1 MKYIGAHVSS
11 AGGVYHAP
19 GRAREIGADAF
30 ALFTKNQKQWAAK
43 PFTPDDMEM
52 FTKNLQESGIQPKH
66 VLPHDSY
73 LINLANPD
81 KEKRERSV
89 TAFIDEAKRAEALG
103 LMYLNFHPGAHLG
116 AMGESEA
123 LQLIAEGVDRACE
136 DVERIVF
143 VVETTAGQGSSV
155 GYRFEH
161 LRDLIGVTAY
171 PDRVGVC
178 VDTCHIFAAGYDIRT
193 EEAYVSTME
202 HFHDVIGFSKLR
214 GVHCNDAKSDFGS
227 RVDRHAM
234 LGKGNIGWE
243 TFRLLMGDDRMDD
256 IPIILETPDPE
267 RWAEEIQQLK
277 GVADGM

>member
-43 PFTPDDMEM
+43 PFTPDDIEM
-52 FTKNLQESGIQPKH
+52 FTKNMKVSGIRPKQ

-81 KEKRERSV
+81 KEKRERSIK
-89 TAFIDEAKRAEALG
+89 AFIDEAKRAEALG
-103 LMYLNFHPGAHLG
+103 LTYLNFHPGAHLG
-116 AMGESEA
+116 AMGEPEA
-123 LQLIAEGVDRACE
+123 LKLIAEGVDRACE
-136 DVERIVF
+136 DVDRIVF

-161 LRDLIGVTAY
+161 LRDLIGLTAY
-171 PDRVGVC
+171 PDRTGVC

-193 EEAYVSTME
+193 EETYVSTME

-214 GVHCNDAKSDFGS
+214 GVHCNDAKSAFGS

-243 TFRLLMGDDRMDD
+243 AFRLLMGDVRMDD

-277 GVADGM
+277 GVTDGV